1 MFSKT
6 LTQAGHTR
14 RFTVSAPS
22 PTGWE
27 VQVEQDREVVRRKRY
42 SDWHR
47 VERALNAMEREVG
60 ELELQGWRP
69 SDDGSTPTR

>member
-14 RFTVSAPS
+14 HFSVSAPS
-22 PTGWE
+22 ADGWE
-27 VQVEQDREVVRRKRY
+27 VRIEQDLEVVRSSRY
-42 SDWHR
+42 FDWHR
-47 VERALNAMEREVG
+47 VERALSVIEREVG

-69 SDDGSTPTR
+69 SDA

>member
-14 RFTVSAPS
+14 HFSVSARS
-22 PTGWE
+22 TNGWE
-27 VQVEQDREVVRRKRY
+27 VRVEQDLEVVRSSRY
-42 SDWHR
+42 FDWHR
-47 VERALNAMEREVG
+47 VERALSGIEREVG

-69 SDDGSTPTR
+69 SDA